1 MQIEI
6 DKIFVDCTANYKTSM
21 EYKHLYFNAHNP
33 AQCTDVRQ
41 QMSAVYP
48 YYFGQSEAV
57 VIETT
62 MGKEEKAG
70 AEMINDVVT
79 KGYNRIQETMK

>member
-1 MQIEI
+1 
-6 DKIFVDCTANYKTSM
+6 M

-57 VIETT
+57 VIEST

-70 AEMINDVVT
+70 AEMINDVVK
-79 KGYNRIQETMK
+79 KGYNRDQETMKEARQDFQRAKAIGSWS